1 MRRCIP
7 TRHAALL
14 FLTLA
19 LTACGAADSA
29 TAPTPPVVVTYTRWT
44 VDAQSCTGAD
54 AVSLFV
60 DGAIVGTETLV
71 AGGSSK
77 LYQIQPGTHL
87 IGATEAR
94 VGGFVWP
101 SQTTFISPGNT
112 FTQILKCG

>member
-1 MRRCIP
+1 MFRLYSGGSVLP
-7 TRHAALL
+7 LAVM
-14 FLTLA
+14 LA
-19 LTACGAADSA
+19 LGACGGDSV
-29 TAPTPPVVVTYTRWT
+29 TAPTPPVVAYTRWT

-54 AVSLFV
+54 AISLFV
-60 DGAIVGTETLV
+60 DGAVVGSETLA

-77 LYQIQPGTHL
+77 LYQIQPGSHL

-101 SQTTFISPGNT
+101 SQTTFISSGQT